1 MSKKKKGKIKLVQI
15 KKSSTQ
21 RGIVCKAA
29 HGPKAVWIQHAITKY
44 SHVRK
49 CYIFSTMEVIN

>member
-15 KKSSTQ
+15 KKSPTQ
-21 RGIVCKAA
+21 RGIVCKAT
-29 HGPKAVWIQHAITKY
+29 HGPKAVWIQHAIAKY

-49 CYIFSTMEVIN
+49 CYIFFTMEVIN